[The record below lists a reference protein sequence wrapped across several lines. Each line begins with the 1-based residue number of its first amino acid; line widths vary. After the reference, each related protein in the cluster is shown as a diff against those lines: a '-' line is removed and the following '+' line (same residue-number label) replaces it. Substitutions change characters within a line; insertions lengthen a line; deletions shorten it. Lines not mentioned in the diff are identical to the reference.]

1 MNNTFNINR
10 FGKVL
15 AFDGR
20 KYIRNFGLTLAI
32 LCGLNLVLWILTLVF
47 NFTMPTL
54 PRWGV
59 IYFAMF
65 LAIIMVP
72 AKAFGDINL
81 SREGVRFAMLPAS
94 NLEKYLSYILFCL
107 LTPVVVVFASWGVD
121 SLLTLLPF
129 GGFEHYIKHFGITGM
144 LQDFLMEIGELTQD
158 DMSGEGFETYQKVMS
173 IVGPA
178 YTYRAIIGLL
188 FSVGLFMLGNLLF
201 KSHKT
206 VKTLLIMIGVS
217 YAITIVMQIIF
228 VSKGFFPW
236 MNSESIG
243 ISTDPVQIID
253 YARGAMMAS
262 NIINTILAIG
272 LYVGIFFKLKTQKY

>member
-129 GGFEHYIKHFGITGM
+129 GGFEHYIRHFGIMGM
-144 LQDFLMEIGELTQD
+144 MQDFLMEIGELTQD
-158 DMSGEGFETYQKVMS
+158 DMSGEGFETYQKTMS

-178 YTYRAIIGLL
+178 YNYRAVIGWL
-188 FSVGLFMLGNLLF
+188 FSIGLFMLGNLLF

-217 YAITIVMQIIF
+217 YAITMVMQIIF
-228 VSKGFFPW
+228 VSKGIFPW
-236 MNSESIG
+236 MNNKSMG
-243 ISTDPVQIID
+243 ISADPVQIVD
-253 YARGAMMAS
+253 YARGAMLVS
-262 NIINTILAIG
+262 NIINTILVLG
-272 LYVGIFFKLKTQKY
+272 LYIGIFFKLKTQKY